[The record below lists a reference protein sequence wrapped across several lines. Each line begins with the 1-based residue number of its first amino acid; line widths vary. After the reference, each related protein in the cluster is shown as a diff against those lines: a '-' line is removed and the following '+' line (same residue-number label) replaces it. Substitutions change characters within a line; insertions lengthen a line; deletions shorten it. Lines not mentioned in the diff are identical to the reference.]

1 MRGRGGRKPS
11 AQEKALWDRVAA
23 KVTPLPQASSRQ
35 EGMAKP
41 LVEKTAEGVAPETRP
56 RTAVPQDFAI
66 GVRGGLRDHAAS
78 VAPAKAP
85 APNLDRKL
93 QRNLQR
99 GKLKP
104 EARIDLHG
112 LTLADAH
119 PALQGFVLRSF
130 SAGHRLVL
138 VITGKGRGGGGGGPM
153 PRRPGEL
160 RRQVPL
166 WLRQAPLAGIVQDVV
181 EAHQRHGGSGAYYV
195 YLRRQRK

>member
-11 AQEKALWDRVAA
+11 TQEQALWDRVAA
-23 KVTPLPQASSRQ
+23 KVTPLPNTPKRAA
-35 EGMAKP
+35 AKA
-41 LVEKTAEGVAPETRP
+41 KTLLQPTAPAAPKPAPRAELPE
-56 RTAVPQDFAI
+56 DFAI
-66 GVRGGLRDHAAS
+66 GSRGHLKNRTAS
-78 VAPAKAP
+78 LPAAPA

-112 LTLADAH
+112 LTLADAQ
-119 PALQGFVLRSF
+119 PALQGFILQNHA
-130 SAGHRLVL
+130 AGRRLVL
-138 VITGKGRGGGGGGPM
+138 VITGKGRGQYDDDPV
-153 PRRPGEL
+153 PRRPGLL
-160 RRQVPL
+160 RRQVPI
-166 WLRQAPLAGIVQDVV
+166 WLRQGPMAAIVQDVT